1 MDATKLKIMVTGASG
16 LLGRAVVK
24 EAESRGHTVIGTAF
38 SRATDK
44 LAKLDLSDEQAVSDF
59 LTKHRPQAI
68 IHCAA
73 EKRPDVAESNQTA
86 VEQLNAQVPGYLAQQ
101 AKQLN
106 AFFVYI
112 STDYVFDGTKPPY
125 QVDDQPNPLNFYGR
139 TKLAGEKA
147 VLAANKQAAILR
159 VPVLYGA
166 AKDPKE
172 SAVNVLVDLVRD
184 SSDAKVDALQARFP
198 TCTDDVARVLVDMT
212 EVSVGSAGENI
223 SGIFHFSAK
232 EELTKY
238 QMCQAFAQILKLKD
252 LNGITPITEKP
263 KEPVATRPDNC
274 QLSTEALEEIGIN
287 VSFVPFCQW
296 WTEYLQA

>member
-1 MDATKLKIMVTGASG
+1 MGSGNIKVVVTGASG

-24 EAESRGHTVIGTAF
+24 EAEKRNLEVIGTAF

-44 LAKLDLSDEQAVSDF
+44 LEKLDLSDQAAVSAFLSKHQPQAV
-59 LTKHRPQAI
+59 

-73 EKRPDVAESNQTA
+73 EKRPDVAESNQPA
-86 VEQLNAQVPGYLAQQ
+86 VEQLNAQVPGYLARL
-101 AKQLN
+101 AKQIN

-147 VLAANKQAAILR
+147 VLAANEQAVILR
-159 VPVLYGA
+159 VPVLYGEA
-166 AKDPKE
+166 E
-172 SAVNVLVDLVRD
+172 SASESAINVLVDLVRG
-184 SSDAKVDALQARFP
+184 SANAKVDALQARFP
-198 TCTDDVARVLVDMT
+198 TCTDDVARVLLDMA
-212 EVSVGSAGENI
+212 EVSVGAAGEAI

-238 QMCQAFAQILKLKD
+238 Q
-252 LNGITPITEKP
+252 
-263 KEPVATRPDNC
+263 
-274 QLSTEALEEIGIN
+274 
-287 VSFVPFCQW
+287 
-296 WTEYLQA
+296 